1 MTDLLTTTDE
11 GTHMTDAHDTTTIA
25 WAEPGSTVLAPK
37 GRLAL
42 ALRKGQ
48 TLTITDLEGQQVMD
62 FIASMVSDPDE
73 RLSAMFTRVSSGK
86 WDLNEGY
93 TIYSDRCRPMFR
105 VVRDD
110 NGIHNMTGGY
120 CSKYSNSIRYGV
132 EETWGC
138 LDNLV
143 GDRRELGLDET
154 KINPDQCISLFM
166 NIIHHADGRM
176 EIVEP
181 TTKAGD
187 CIVLEALDDLYV
199 GLSNC
204 PEEHNP
210 CNAFHVTP
218 MQVTVA

>member
-1 MTDLLTTTDE
+1 MTSIMAAWATP
-11 GTHMTDAHDTTTIA
+11 GTTII
-25 WAEPGSTVLAPK
+25 EPK

-42 ALRKGQ
+42 KLRTGQ
-48 TLTITDLEGQQVMD
+48 RLTVTDIKGQQVMD
-62 FIASMVSDPDE
+62 FIAAMVDDPDE

-86 WDLNEGY
+86 WDLKQGY
-93 TIYSDRCRPMFR
+93 TIYSDKCNPMLR
-105 VVRDD
+105 VVHDD

-120 CSKYSNSIRYGV
+120 CTKYSNAIRYGV

-138 LDNLV
+138 LDNLE
-143 GDRRELGLDET
+143 GDWEELGLDIT

-166 NIIHHADGRM
+166 NIIHHPDGRM

-181 TTKAGD
+181 TTRPGD
-187 CIVLEALDDLYV
+187 RIVLEALADLYV

-210 CNAFHVTP
+210 CNAYHVTE
-218 MQVTVA
+218 MGVAVE

>member
-1 MTDLLTTTDE
+1 MTTATTVDWATP
-11 GTHMTDAHDTTTIA
+11 GT
-25 WAEPGSTVLAPK
+25 TVLEPK

-42 ALRKGQ
+42 KLRAGQ
-48 TLTITDLEGQQVMD
+48 RITITDIEGQQVMD
-62 FIASMVSDPDE
+62 LIATMVEDPDE
-73 RLSAMFTRVSSGK
+73 RLSAMFTRVSSGM
-86 WDLNEGY
+86 WNLREGY
-93 TIYSDRCRPMFR
+93 TIYSDRCRPMFA

-120 CSKYSNSIRYGV
+120 CTKYSNAVRYGV
-132 EETWGC
+132 QETWGC

-143 GDRRELGLDET
+143 GDWEELGLDPT
-154 KINPDQCISLFM
+154 AINPDQCISVFM
-166 NIIHHADGRM
+166 NIVHHPDGRM

-181 TTKAGD
+181 TTKPGD
-187 CIVLEALDDLYV
+187 SIVLEALADLYV

-218 MQVTVA
+218 MSVAVE

>member
-1 MTDLLTTTDE
+1 MTSTTAEWATP
-11 GTHMTDAHDTTTIA
+11 GTTII
-25 WAEPGSTVLAPK
+25 EPK

-42 ALRKGQ
+42 KLRTGQ
-48 TLTITDLEGQQVMD
+48 RLTVTDIKGQQVMD
-62 FIASMVSDPDE
+62 FIAAMVDDPDE

-86 WDLNEGY
+86 WDLQQGY
-93 TIYSDRCRPMFR
+93 TIYSDKCTPMLR
-105 VVRDD
+105 VVHDD

-120 CSKYSNSIRYGV
+120 CTKYSNAIRYGV

-138 LDNLV
+138 LDNLE
-143 GDRRELGLDET
+143 GDWKELGLDVT

-166 NIIHHADGRM
+166 NIIHHPDGRM

-181 TTKAGD
+181 TSRPGD
-187 CIVLEALDDLYV
+187 RIVLEALADLYV

-210 CNAFHVTP
+210 CNAYHVTE
-218 MQVTVA
+218 MGVTVE

>member
-1 MTDLLTTTDE
+1 MSTTTTVDWATP
-11 GTHMTDAHDTTTIA
+11 GT
-25 WAEPGSTVLAPK
+25 TVLPPK

-42 ALRKGQ
+42 KVRAGQRLR
-48 TLTITDLEGQQVMD
+48 ITDLEGQQVMD
-62 FIASMVSDPDE
+62 FIASMVDEPVE
-73 RLSAMFTRVSSGK
+73 RLSAMFTRVSNGK
-86 WDLNEGY
+86 WDLKEGY
-93 TIYSDRCRPMFR
+93 TIYSDRCRPMLK

-120 CSKYSNSIRYGV
+120 CTKYSNSIRYGV

-138 LDNLV
+138 LDNLL
-143 GDRRELGLDET
+143 GDWEELGLDVDE
-154 KINPDQCISLFM
+154 INPDQCISLFM
-166 NIIHHADGRM
+166 RILHHEDGRM

-187 CIVLEALDDLYV
+187 EIVLEALADLYV
-199 GLSNC
+199 GFSNC

-218 MQVTVA
+218 MAVTVE